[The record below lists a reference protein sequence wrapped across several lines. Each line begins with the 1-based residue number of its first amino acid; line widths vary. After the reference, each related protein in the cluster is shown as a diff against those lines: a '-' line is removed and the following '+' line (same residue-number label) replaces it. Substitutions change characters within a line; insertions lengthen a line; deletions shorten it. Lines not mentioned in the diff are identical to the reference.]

1 MGANRL
7 DNYADRVDRDGMR
20 PIITQPL
27 AAAIVVLDE
36 AGRAT
41 LTDIA
46 GVAGRSVSTMQ
57 RAVEALERDEIVRR
71 EVPRGAIVF
80 RPGAPRKALREVAD
94 WVLGRKAARVMA
106 KAAAA
111 LADKQPEIPT
121 TIRSPKIREAWPRA
135 LDAIVSEYDPAQVI
149 LFGSQGRGDAGRD
162 SDVDLLVVFDHLDD
176 RRERRVELKR
186 LLRDAPFAK
195 DVLVAT
201 PHDVAHPAPGTAI
214 AEAAHEG
221 LVVYER

>member
-1 MGANRL
+1 
-7 DNYADRVDRDGMR
+7 MR
-20 PIITQPL
+20 PILTEPL
-27 AAAIVVLDE
+27 ATTLVVLDE

-46 GVAGRSVSTMQ
+46 NVAGRSLSTIQ
-57 RAVEALERDEIVRR
+57 RAVEALERDDIVRR
-71 EVPRGAIVF
+71 ELPRGAIVF

-94 WVLGRKAARVMA
+94 WVLGRKKARA
-106 KAAAA
+106 TARAAAP
-111 LADKQPEIPT
+111 LSEKQPAIPV
-121 TIRSPKIREAWPRA
+121 TIQDHQIRDAWPLA
-135 LDAIVSEYDPAQVI
+135 LEAIVSRYHPAQVI
-149 LFGSQGRGDAGRD
+149 LFGSQGRGDAAPD

-201 PHDVAHPAPGTAI
+201 PHDVAHPAPGSAI

>member
-1 MGANRL
+1 M
-7 DNYADRVDRDGMR
+7 
-20 PIITQPL
+20 IT
-27 AAAIVVLDE
+27 
-36 AGRAT
+36 
-41 LTDIA
+41 
-46 GVAGRSVSTMQ
+46 GRSVSTIQ
-57 RAVEALERDEIVRR
+57 RAIEALERDEIVRR
-71 EVPRGAIVF
+71 ELPRGAIVF

-94 WVLGRKAARVMA
+94 WVLGRKESRLLA
-106 KAAAA
+106 KAAAS
-111 LADKQPEIPT
+111 LAGRQPAVPVTISSPEI
-121 TIRSPKIREAWPRA
+121 RAAWPRA
-135 LDAIVSEYDPAQVI
+135 LDAIVSRYHPAQVI
-149 LFGSQGRGDAGRD
+149 LFGSQGRGDAGPD

-176 RRERRVELKR
+176 RRERRIELKR